1 MSLRPDCVL
10 LTLDEASALLED
22 ARVAFAVTDISPEN
36 RTCRYDQPRVV
47 RQVLD
52 SQGVLDLTVA
62 DFIARPV
69 EPVAQATLSEAPP
82 SGVYVLEMRPAR
94 ARHLQVG
101 ALGPVK
107 VHSGTYLYVGSAK
120 KGLPQRLARHF
131 AAEKTARWHID
142 YLTQH
147 VRPARA
153 IVWDWKPG
161 MECAIAGQLAAM
173 GRTIAGFGCS
183 DCGCEAHLFALRR
196 PSHQWWAEAPELPP
210 PTCIIIRPDT
220 QS

>member
-1 MSLRPDCVL
+1 MSLPPDCVL

-22 ARVAFAVTDISPEN
+22 AGIAFAVTDISPEN

-52 SQGVLDLTVA
+52 SQGVLQLTVA
-62 DFIARPV
+62 DFIAAPV
-69 EPVAQATLSEAPP
+69 EPVAQVALADSPT

-94 ARHLQVG
+94 AKHLQVG
-101 ALGPVK
+101 ALGAVK
-107 VHSGTYLYVGSAK
+107 IRAGTHLYVGSAK
-120 KGLPQRLARHF
+120 RCLPQRLARHF
-131 AAEKTARWHID
+131 AAEKAVRWHID
-142 YLTQH
+142 YLTTH

-153 IVWDWKPG
+153 LVWDWGPET
-161 MECAIAGQLAAM
+161 ECAIAVELTAL
-173 GRTIAGFGCS
+173 GRAIEGFGCS

-196 PSHQWWAEAPELPP
+196 PSHLWWADAPHLPP
-210 PTCIIIRPDT
+210 PACIVIPPDT

>member
-1 MSLRPDCVL
+1 MSLPPDCVL
-10 LTLDEASALLED
+10 RTLDEASALLED
-22 ARVAFAVTDISPEN
+22 AGIAFAVTDISPEN

-52 SQGVLDLTVA
+52 SQGVLQLTVA

-69 EPVAQATLSEAPP
+69 ELVAQIALADAPA

-94 ARHLQVG
+94 AKRLQVG
-101 ALGPVK
+101 ALGAVK
-107 VHSGTYLYVGSAK
+107 IHAGTCLYVGSAK
-120 KGLPQRLARHF
+120 RYLPQRLARHF
-131 AAEKTARWHID
+131 AAVKAVRWHID
-142 YLTQH
+142 YLTTH

-153 IVWDWKPG
+153 LVWNWEPG
-161 MECAIAGQLAAM
+161 MECAIAAQLATM
-173 GRTIAGFGCS
+173 GRAIGGFGCS

-196 PSHQWWAEAPELPP
+196 PSHLWWADAPDLPLP
-210 PTCIIIRPDT
+210 ACIVIPPDT